1 MGTVNPRVQACVL
14 DDVWM
19 QAVGMG
25 ELADP
30 GETQPGQQ
38 DWERELGKGG
48 PHDICH
54 TYLGGH

>member
-1 MGTVNPRVQACVL
+1 MF

-19 QAVGMG
+19 QTVGMG

-38 DWERELGKGG
+38 DWEWELDKGG
-48 PHDICH
+48 PLDDCH
-54 TYLGGH
+54 TYLDGH